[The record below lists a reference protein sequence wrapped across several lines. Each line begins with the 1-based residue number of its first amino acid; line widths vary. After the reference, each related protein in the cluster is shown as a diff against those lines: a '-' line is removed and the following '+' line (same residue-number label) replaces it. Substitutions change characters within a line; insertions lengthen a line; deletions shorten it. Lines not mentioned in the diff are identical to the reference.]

1 MLSGCLEYA
10 SAGMRRHWVTREQ
23 FNLSMGLVREIT
35 YYLWDFLSFEINT
48 IVVIYLIDDK
58 VPNVML
64 LTHS

>member
-1 MLSGCLEYA
+1 LEYA